1 LGRIAWTGVSF
12 PPRPDCSAPRFP
24 ASRSVFRGL
33 ALLALVDAALLI
45 SGYRSAEGG
54 PALPAAAAEPVPQ
67 PVGYDPLTA
76 EAIIPVQPTPL
87 DKLRISSQSWRRGGL
102 GSNALVTFTL
112 RNNND
117 YAVKDVEIDC
127 SFARWD
133 GSHLTDRTRLLPGT
147 IAMRSRKL
155 FARMHVG
162 FVNVNANKANCVV
175 VSAERA

>member
-1 LGRIAWTGVSF
+1 
-12 PPRPDCSAPRFP
+12 
-24 ASRSVFRGL
+24 
-33 ALLALVDAALLI
+33 
-45 SGYRSAEGG
+45 
-54 PALPAAAAEPVPQ
+54 
-67 PVGYDPLTA
+67 
-76 EAIIPVQPTPL
+76 
-87 DKLRISSQSWRRGGL
+87 
-102 GSNALVTFTL
+102 VTFTL

-175 VSAERA
+175 VSAEKA